1 MFHCICASDKEMRGI
16 VYAERQDVT
25 GNSCQISRQL
35 PPEGG
40 RPKVDSNQGEERR
53 RGRECDFINVSLAK
67 T

>member
-1 MFHCICASDKEMRGI
+1 MRGI

-25 GNSCQISRQL
+25 GNSCQILRQL

-53 RGRECDFINVSLAK
+53 RGRECDLAK

>member
-1 MFHCICASDKEMRGI
+1 MRGI

-40 RPKVDSNQGEERR
+40 HPKVDSNQGEERR